1 MLEAM
6 AASRPGAVEL
16 AARRRR
22 RRPGRLAPR
31 RAAVAAARGAV
42 RGRPRAGAA
51 SAWPAARWAT
61 TTRPRSSWRP
71 PAASSRG
78 SARRR
83 TSRGSRRSL
92 RPAPATD
99 AHGLTARE
107 QEVLRLVA
115 GGKSNREIA
124 AELVLSEHT
133 VARHLQNIFAKLGVS
148 SRTAASAFAWSEM
161 TTRPPPRSW

>member
-1 MLEAM
+1 MLGAM
-6 AASRPGAVEL
+6 AAFAAGAVALAAGDPGAAL
-16 AARRRR
+16 AASRRSA
-22 RRPGRLAPR
+22 RLWQQLEAPYETA
-31 RAAVAAARGAV
+31 RARALVGLACRALGDDDTAAFELEAARGVFA
-42 RGRPRAGAA
+42 GLGAA
-51 SAWPAARWAT
+51 PDLERVEAMMRPAA
-61 TTRPRSSWRP
+61 P
-71 PAASSRG
+71 
-78 SARRR
+78 
-83 TSRGSRRSL
+83 
-92 RPAPATD
+92 D

-107 QEVLRLVA
+107 QEVLGLVA